1 MIRKEKNT
9 LIRLL
14 AQTKVC
20 SLNWILFNNSK
31 LIISNPVLKI
41 NDLRAGGCNEK
52 KANQNSFKC

>member
-14 AQTKVC
+14 AQSKVC
-20 SLNWILFNNSK
+20 SLNWILFNNSN

-41 NDLRAGGCNEK
+41 NNLRAGGCN
-52 KANQNSFKC
+52 